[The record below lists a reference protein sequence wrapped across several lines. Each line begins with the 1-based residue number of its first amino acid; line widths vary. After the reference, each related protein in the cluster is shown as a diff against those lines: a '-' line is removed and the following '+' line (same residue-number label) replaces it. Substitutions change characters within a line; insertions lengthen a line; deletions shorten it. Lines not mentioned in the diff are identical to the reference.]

1 MSRHENDSLGTRMK
15 VYEDA
20 FRTHLP
26 IRMPVILRIDG
37 KAFHT
42 YTKGCKKPVDDGLI
56 ECMNDTAI
64 ALCKGVQGC
73 QMAYVQ
79 SDEISLLLVNYKN
92 LDSGSWFENNLQ
104 KMVSISASIASVTF
118 TENSDQIWGDDVRAG
133 GDGYPISRPIRKP
146 AYFDSRAFVLPKED
160 VCNYF
165 IWRQQDATRNSVQM
179 LARSLYSHKQCDNKN
194 NAQLQELCW
203 KAGVNWND
211 CPISQ
216 KRGRCIVKK
225 EVHKPI
231 TWNGRGPVTAEQQFV
246 TRSEW
251 VVDNDIPIFSE
262 NRKYIEEH
270 AYPLMTYKIPSV
282 NAVPGQEPLKV
293 EMTYDDHMD
302 SLKDQSDNIQMWR
315 DLDLFTDIDNV
326 LFTDPPDETD
336 F

>member
-1 MSRHENDSLGTRMK
+1 MSHHENDSLGTRMK

-104 KMVSISASIASVTF
+104 KMVSVSASMAAAKFTSLSSTIFDETKIAT
-118 TENSDQIWGDDVRAG
+118 
-133 GDGYPISRPIRKP
+133 
-146 AYFDSRAFVLPKED
+146 FDSRAFVLPKED

-165 IWRQQDATRNSVQM
+165 VWRQQDCVRNSVQM

-194 NAQLQELCW
+194 IAQLQELCFQ
-203 KAGVNWND
+203 KGVNWND
-211 CPISQ
+211 CPTSQ
-216 KRGRCIVKK
+216 KRGRCIVKV
-225 EVHKPI
+225 ELNKPV
-231 TWNGRGPVTAEQQFV
+231 TWNGKGPVMAEQQWV

-251 VVDNDIPIFSE
+251 TVHNEIPVFSQD
-262 NRKYIEEH
+262 RRYIEKY
-270 AYPLMTYKIPSV
+270 AYPLMTLKVESV

-302 SLKDQSDNIQMWR
+302 NLKDQADNI
-315 DLDLFTDIDNV
+315 LFTN
-326 LFTDPPDETD
+326 LLDETEL
-336 F
+336 